1 VTNPAAFVDPVDDAE
16 LDWVVLEWLDSDA
29 EDEVE
34 EVLELVFELV
44 LVMVL
49 VLCVTLATVLVAPF
63 AAVVVAVACEETVT
77 SASFVTVITA

>member
-1 VTNPAAFVDPVDDAE
+1 MTNPAAFVDPVDDAE
-16 LDWVVLEWLDSDA
+16 LDAVVLELLDSDS

-44 LVMVL
+44 VVMVL
-49 VLCVTLATVLVAPF
+49 VLCVTLATVLVAPV
-63 AAVVVAVACEETVT
+63 AAVAVAREETVT

>member
-16 LDWVVLEWLDSDA
+16 LDGVVLGLLDSDD

-34 EVLELVFELV
+34 EVLELV
-44 LVMVL
+44 LVM
-49 VLCVTLATVLVAPF
+49 VLCVTLATVLVAPI
-63 AAVVVAVACEETVT
+63 AAVAVAREETVT